1 MDSQPISAQVFVQIK
16 ISTRRSIQKTKLLLI
31 NRFFDEFKLIQSIL
45 IIKLF
50 VIYSTINTE
59 HSTIPLVDFR

>member
-1 MDSQPISAQVFVQIK
+1 MDSQPISAQDFVQIK

-31 NRFFDEFKLIQSIL
+31 NRVFDEFKLIQSIL

>member
-1 MDSQPISAQVFVQIK
+1 MDSQPISAQDFVQIK

-45 IIKLF
+45 IIKL
-50 VIYSTINTE
+50 ICYLQHNQ
-59 HSTIPLVDFR
+59 H